1 MFTLDCDKILWKR
14 KFDFSGLYGQTVALF
29 YNHDGLIYYGGQFK
43 CHNNRQKNPDGDR
56 VQDTVRPLFYDWLR

>member
-14 KFDFSGLYGQTVALF
+14 KFDFNGLYGQTVALF